1 MTLLLENAVSDPV
14 VLKPSEKAE
23 IATLKVTLRAIEK
36 GAVVLRPVMEA
47 LRYDLVLDYE
57 GRLYRV
63 QVKYADGSSQRG
75 AVFVRLTSSS
85 YGRIRFKGYT
95 AKEVDVVLV
104 YVPKIEKILWLDP
117 ECFDGKANL
126 NFRLQPAGNNQQK
139 GCRSVDDYI
148 W

>member
-1 MTLLLENAVSDPV
+1 ML
-14 VLKPSEKAE
+14 PSEKAE
-23 IATLKVTLRAIEK
+23 FATLKVTLRALEK
-36 GAVVLRPVMEA
+36 GAFVLRPVVEG
-47 LRYDLVLDYE
+47 LRYDLALDYQ

-63 QVKYADGSSQRG
+63 QVKYADGVSRNS

-104 YVPKIEKILWLDP
+104 YVPRIDKILWLDP
-117 ECFDGKANL
+117 DCFDGKANL
-126 NFRLQPAGNNQQK
+126 NFRLEPAQNNQQK
-139 GCRSVDDYI
+139 GCRRVEDYI